1 MLSVIEGSRILVTGG
16 TGSIGSEVVRRLI
29 ERGASHIV
37 VLSRDDSKQ
46 FYMQQEFFGHN
57 NVQWI
62 IGDVRDRESLL
73 RAFQRDIDHVVHAA
87 ALKHVLI
94 SEQNPTEAVKTNI
107 LGTQNVVDLARATGV
122 KSVLMVSTDKAV
134 NPTSTMGATKYVAEK
149 LALDG
154 NSLAT
159 RCACVRF
166 GNVLGSRGS
175 VIPAI
180 VLNAKE
186 RGRIWVS
193 DLDVTRFAMPIP
205 EAAELV
211 LDSLEMMQG
220 GEIFVLKM
228 KAFSLRQLVDVIAA
242 MDIFPSGFEIDVKG
256 LVRAEKLHEDLITSD
271 ELDRLHEGGR
281 HYIVAPPVG
290 NWTAGEGVHPS
301 ELKEYNSSHAG
312 RFSDEELTKH
322 VRDCIEAL
330 GLD

>member
-1 MLSVIEGSRILVTGG
+1 
-16 TGSIGSEVVRRLI
+16 
-29 ERGASHIV
+29 
-37 VLSRDDSKQ
+37 
-46 FYMQQEFFGHN
+46 
-57 NVQWI
+57 
-62 IGDVRDRESLL
+62 
-73 RAFQRDIDHVVHAA
+73 
-87 ALKHVLI
+87 
-94 SEQNPTEAVKTNI
+94 
-107 LGTQNVVDLARATGV
+107 
-122 KSVLMVSTDKAV
+122 
-134 NPTSTMGATKYVAEK
+134 
-149 LALDG
+149 
-154 NSLAT
+154 
-159 RCACVRF
+159 
-166 GNVLGSRGS
+166 
-175 VIPAI
+175 
-180 VLNAKE
+180 
-186 RGRIWVS
+186 
-193 DLDVTRFAMPIP
+193 MPIP

-228 KAFSLRQLVDVIAA
+228 KAFSLRQLVDVISA
-242 MDIFPSGFEIDVKG
+242 MDIFPGGFEIDVKG